1 MENRAIL
8 EGLLF
13 VVGEDGLNI
22 EQIKDVFQI
31 DEEEAKNLIFDL
43 KNSYNNPHKN
53 IKKQYLCLYYLIV
66 VFLL

>member
-22 EQIKDVFQI
+22 EQIKMFS
-31 DEEEAKNLIFDL
+31 N
-43 KNSYNNPHKN
+43 
-53 IKKQYLCLYYLIV
+53 
-66 VFLL
+66 

>member
-31 DEEEAKNLIFDL
+31 DEEKAKNLIFDI
-43 KNSYNNPHKN
+43 KNR
-53 IKKQYLCLYYLIV
+53 
-66 VFLL
+66 

>member
-22 EQIKDVFQI
+22 EQIKDVLYAI
-31 DEEEAKNLIFDL
+31 MAKVS
-43 KNSYNNPHKN
+43 KAA
-53 IKKQYLCLYYLIV
+53 
-66 VFLL
+66 

>member
-43 KNSYNNPHKN
+43 KNSYNNPDRG
-53 IKKQYLCLYYLIV
+53 
-66 VFLL
+66 